1 MRLRKWTSLGNWAE
15 RQKTISAPSARLRKN
30 PDTQAP
36 LRRRV
41 PKSGMQ
47 SWYSLAYCARGM
59 AEDCLGDYRSC
70 SRRLVSGLGLEES
83 ALSDDGGWTSV
94 FYA

>member
-30 PDTQAP
+30 PDTQCRFVGVFQNPAC
-36 LRRRV
+36 RV
-41 PKSGMQ
+41 GD
-47 SWYSLAYCARGM
+47 SLAYCARGM
-59 AEDCLGDYRSC
+59 TEDCFGDYRSC
-70 SRRLVSGLGLEES
+70 SRRLVGGLGLEES